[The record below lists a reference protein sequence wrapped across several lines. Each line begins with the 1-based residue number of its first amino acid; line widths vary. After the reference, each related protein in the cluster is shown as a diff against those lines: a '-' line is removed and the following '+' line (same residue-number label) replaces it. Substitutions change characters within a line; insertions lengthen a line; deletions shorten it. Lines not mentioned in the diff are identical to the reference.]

1 MSLSG
6 HTYLQ
11 SQYSF
16 MLHYKSV
23 RNMQFAICN
32 LGVGNLCPYNRPS
45 SMNMQSLRCPLMLY
59 RENGELLRNRVLE
72 PCTEHS
78 HSLR

>member
-6 HTYLQ
+6 HTHLQ

-23 RNMQFAICN
+23 RNMQPGGWQFVSIQQT
-32 LGVGNLCPYNRPS
+32 V
-45 SMNMQSLRCPLMLY
+45 
-59 RENGELLRNRVLE
+59 
-72 PCTEHS
+72 
-78 HSLR
+78 